1 MGEVD
6 TEQSEPMTM
15 IFVGSMNIW
24 SMKPRTLG
32 ADWHCVC
39 VCVCVCVCACG
50 GVEWVRRLE
59 RDLGYDSPGSFWAT
73 DVWTRLCTTKTSFI

>member
-39 VCVCVCVCACG
+39 VWWG
-50 GVEWVRRLE
+50 GVGEEVRERPRL
-59 RDLGYDSPGSFWAT
+59 
-73 DVWTRLCTTKTSFI
+73 